1 MILCKTVKEVREK
14 LAIVKK
20 AGKSVGLVPT
30 MGALHE
36 GHASLIKAASKEND
50 FVVVSVFV
58 NPTQFAEGEDLDSY
72 PRTLDADCELATG
85 MGADLVFAP
94 NPSEMYPS
102 KDMTWVE
109 VLGAITKV
117 LCGRTRTS
125 HFRGVTTVVS
135 KLFNIVEP
143 TRAYFGQKD
152 AQQVQVLKRMVRD
165 LFFNLEIRVLPIVR
179 ESDGLAKSSRN
190 TYLSSEERKAALVLS
205 KSLQLAK
212 KAFEE
217 GERDSKKLVELTI
230 NLIKQEKLSKIDYVE
245 MYELPDLTPIA
256 KTIEK
261 PVLLALAVKF
271 GSTRLIDNII
281 LK

>member
-36 GHASLIKAASKEND
+36 GHASLIKAASKEKD
-50 FVVVSVFV
+50 FVLVSVFV

-72 PRTLDADCELATG
+72 PRTLDADCELAKG

-217 GERDSKKLVELTI
+217 GERDSKKLVELTV

-245 MYELPDLTPIA
+245 MYELPDLTPIS